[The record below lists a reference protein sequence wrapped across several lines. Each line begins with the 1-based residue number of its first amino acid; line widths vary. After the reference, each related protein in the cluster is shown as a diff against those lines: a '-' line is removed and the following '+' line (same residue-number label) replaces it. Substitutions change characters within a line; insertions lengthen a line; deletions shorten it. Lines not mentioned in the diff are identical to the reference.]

1 MKNAL
6 LSVFAFFVSIST
18 SNAADVSLAVASNFS
33 VPAKLI
39 ADEFQNDTGHTVTI
53 SLGSTGKF
61 YSQIKNGAPFE
72 VFLAADD
79 TTPAKLVDEGLAVAS
94 SKFTYAVG
102 ALALWSKNP
111 NLIQNNADALTTPG
125 LKRLAIANPKLAP
138 YGQAAIETLSSLKLL
153 DKLKEKFVEGENI
166 GQAFQFV
173 STGNADAGFVA
184 LSQIQVNGKITEGSA
199 WLVPQNLHNPVFQD
213 VVLLNRGESNPGA
226 KAFVNY
232 LKSDKA
238 RQIILKSGYT
248 SR

>member
-1 MKNAL
+1 
-6 LSVFAFFVSIST
+6 
-18 SNAADVSLAVASNFS
+18 

-153 DKLKEKFVEGENI
+153 DRLKEKFVEGENI

-199 WLVPQNLHNPVFQD
+199 WLVPQRLHSPVFQD
-213 VVLLNRGESNPGA
+213 VVLLNRGESNPA
-226 KAFVNY
+226 ANAFVNY